1 LPKIEA
7 ADHDALIRAAQAD
20 PPAIVILDQ
29 PEKLRQS
36 APAII
41 EYVES
46 EFEAV
51 ASVLS
56 TIYFVRRSP

>member
-1 LPKIEA
+1 LRLPKIEA

-36 APAII
+36 APAI
-41 EYVES
+41 
-46 EFEAV
+46 
-51 ASVLS
+51 L
-56 TIYFVRRSP
+56 